1 MKRQSNILGPNG
13 QPLVVDAQR
22 VTNEKLTRFNPLRT
36 LTPESVG
43 HQLEAYARGDIARLS
58 WTMDW
63 MERHDETICT
73 VAPKAK
79 GAVSRYGFDVLLR
92 DEIRPEQR
100 QMAEDQ
106 RGRLQAFYESIEVG
120 DAVELEE
127 AGGFRLLVTGI
138 MDAYGKGY
146 AAHHIQWLP
155 SANGLSARLVK
166 IPAWFWECRT
176 GKLRFLQSPWAI
188 EGTDRDELG
197 GPSAWLISKGRGVML
212 AGVIARMFKQLPMQ
226 DWLTYCDRHG
236 MPAFIGKTS
245 AAKGSPGWLSMVN
258 AVAGVGSE
266 FGAVI
271 NTGDV
276 IDVLSLTG
284 QGEVPY
290 EKIVDRMT
298 RALIMLWRGGDLST
312 LSKSDGVGGN
322 AQSEDSDEL
331 DGDNAQWVAETLD
344 RNLSKQVIR
353 YYFGQDA
360 PMLVR
365 LQLRTKT
372 RQNVRE
378 DLDTVKAAKEMG
390 VRVSEPWF
398 LSKFGVVAAD
408 VNEKALGEA
417 VPAPQVPALNSAE
430 STALLT
436 KSLGKALGVRSEVLA
451 PVDALIQRL
460 ASSVQDGSTTDAEW
474 LQFVE
479 SAAMDLP
486 ELFDPELADELAAD
500 LEAAMGT
507 AVIQG
512 VRETLTKPAN

>member
-22 VTNEKLTRFNPLRT
+22 VANEKLTRFNPLRT

-43 HQLEAYARGDIARLS
+43 QQLEAYARGDIARLS

-79 GAVSRYGFDVLLR
+79 GAVNRYGFDVLIK

-100 QMAEDQ
+100 TMAEDQ

-127 AGGFRLLVTGI
+127 AGGFRLLVNGV

-176 GKLRFLQSPWAI
+176 GRMKFLQSPWAI
-188 EGTDRDELG
+188 EGVDRDELG
-197 GPSAWLISKGRGVML
+197 GPSAWMISKGRGVML

-245 AAKGSPGWLSMVN
+245 AAKGSPGWVSMVN

-331 DGDNAQWVAETLD
+331 DGDNAIWVGETLD

-353 YYFGQDA
+353 YYYGQDA
-360 PMLVR
+360 PMLVK

-372 RQNVRE
+372 RQNVSQ
-378 DLDTVKAAKEMG
+378 DLATVK
-390 VRVSEPWF
+390 
-398 LSKFGVVAAD
+398 LS
-408 VNEKALGEA
+408 
-417 VPAPQVPALNSAE
+417 
-430 STALLT
+430 
-436 KSLGKALGVRSEVLA
+436 
-451 PVDALIQRL
+451 LIH
-460 ASSVQDGSTTDAEW
+460 
-474 LQFVE
+474 
-479 SAAMDLP
+479 
-486 ELFDPELADELAAD
+486 
-500 LEAAMGT
+500 
-507 AVIQG
+507 I
-512 VRETLTKPAN
+512 